1 MVDLFARPFAVVGVI
16 HLVPLPGG
24 PRASPG
30 FEGARARALAD
41 ARALVEG
48 GAHGAIIENYGDAP
62 FSRGAV
68 EPHVVAFVAR
78 LAAEIGAA
86 HPDLALGINLL
97 RNDARGAVGAAAAA
111 GATFVRVNV
120 LSGAM
125 VTDQGVIESDA
136 HAVLRYRRELGA
148 AESVRVVAD
157 VHVKHAVP
165 LGEASIEGAA
175 RDLVSRAGADVVVV
189 TGAGTGQPASAEA
202 AARVRAA
209 IPGAKLW
216 VGSGVTPETAP
227 AWRHR
232 VDGAIVGT
240 ALHRGGDVREPI
252 EVERVVGV
260 VRGFGG

>member
-1 MVDLFARPFAVVGVI
+1 MADLFARPFALVGVI
-16 HLVPLPGG
+16 HLLPLPAG

-30 FEGARARALAD
+30 FEAARARALGD
-41 ARALVEG
+41 ARALAAG
-48 GAHGAIIENYGDAP
+48 GAHGAILENFGDAP
-62 FSRGAV
+62 FPRGAV

-78 LAAEIGAA
+78 LVAEIGAA
-86 HPDLALGINLL
+86 HPELALGVNLL
-97 RNDARGAVGAAAAA
+97 RNDARGAIGVAAVA
-111 GATFVRVNV
+111 GASFVRVNV

-136 HAVLRYRRELGA
+136 HAVMRYRRELGA

-165 LGEASIEGAA
+165 LGEGSIEDAA
-175 RDLVSRAGADVVVV
+175 RDVVSRAGADVVVV
-189 TGAGTGQPASAEA
+189 TGAGTGQPASADA

-216 VGSGVTPETAP
+216 VGSGVTAETAP
-227 AWRHR
+227 AWRRR

-240 ALHRGGDVREPI
+240 ALHRGGDAREPI
-252 EVERVVGV
+252 DVERVRAVVAGVGA
-260 VRGFGG
+260 